1 MSAANPFEG
10 RTTTIL
16 GAREVLSLIS
26 MEETLEVQRRAFLAQ
41 ARGRVTAS
49 PNAWLRLPEQER
61 RRGWIKVLAG
71 HEADSGSL
79 GVKVLARFADN
90 PPGANLGSLVLLF
103 DDDNGFPLA
112 IMDGVI
118 ITALR
123 TGAGAGLATES
134 LAADDATSVGLVGTG
149 VVAWH
154 SLEAIVAV
162 RPSVRTLTVYSRSEQ
177 RRVEFADRAREQWG
191 LQTSAVTTVDEAT
204 SGADIV
210 ITATNAPD
218 PVVTSDHLTA
228 GQHVNAMGIRTEI
241 APEALAKAWV
251 IADGVDECISDGKFS
266 TAIAAGHVG
275 PEDLGPELGVV
286 LADPSIGHDP
296 GRISLFDSSG
306 VAVQDVTMAQRIYE
320 LARERGV
327 GTQIDLGFGVG
338 AL

>member
-1 MSAANPFEG
+1 MSDENPFAG
-10 RTTTIL
+10 RTTTVL

-26 MEETLEVQRRAFLAQ
+26 MTETIEVQRGAFLAQ
-41 ARGRVTAS
+41 AQGKVTAS

-71 HEADSGSL
+71 HEAESGSL

-90 PPGANLGSLVLLF
+90 PPGANLGSIVLLF
-103 DDDNGFPLA
+103 DDDDGFPLA

-123 TGAGAGLATES
+123 TGAGAGLATEA
-134 LAADDATSVGLVGTG
+134 LAAADAKSVGLVGTG

-154 SLEAIVAV
+154 SLDAIVAV
-162 RPSVRTLTVYSRSEQ
+162 RPSVRTLKVFSRSQQ
-177 RRVEFADRAREQWG
+177 RRTEFAERASRELD
-191 LQTSAVTTVDEAT
+191 LQALPVATVEEAV
-204 SGADIV
+204 SGAEIL
-210 ITATNAPD
+210 ITATNAPE
-218 PVVTSDHLTA
+218 PVVTADHLTA

-251 IADGVDECISDGKFS
+251 VADGVDECINDGKFS
-266 TAIAAGHVG
+266 TAIAAGVVG
-275 PEDLGPELGVV
+275 AEDLGPELGVV
-286 LADPSIGHDP
+286 LADRSLGHDP

-306 VAVQDVTMAQRIYE
+306 VAVQDVTMARRIWE
-320 LARERGV
+320 LAKQRAV
-327 GTQIDLGFGVG
+327 GTEIDLGFGAG